1 MATKN
6 TQKIGWI
13 GMGRMGFPMA
23 ERLIKAGHDVTIWN
37 RTRAKAEPLAK
48 IGGKVVDHLYEL
60 KDVDVL
66 FSIVATGKD
75 VQDVLYGKNGVCS
88 QGGKMP
94 PIVVDCSTIAVE
106 ESAAIRDKLKQ
117 LGADFVA
124 SPVSGNAKVI
134 KAGKLSAVVSGPEA
148 ACKTATPLIE
158 VFAPRGAS
166 YVGDGELARVCKIAH
181 NVMLGVV
188 IENLIE
194 ITLLTNKMGVPRH
207 AFLAF
212 LNNGVMGSMFTAYK
226 SPALVN
232 LDWTTTFTP
241 ELLRK
246 DLDLGLELAREMDV
260 PMPVT
265 AATREVLQGH
275 FGAAMLQKNPKEY
288 LEKDFAALAET
299 MALAAGMKLESENKN
314 VPTGLENSDSR
325 VPLFDIG
332 LHADRYLPLTV
343 ALDPDARGLIP
354 RPRIVRQCVGCDH
367 GGAVVV
373 NRQPHGL
380 DLADRHRGVV
390 LLLAIDRSDAS
401 SFGDRRA
408 AAAVEHEL
416 VGDVLRPFG
425 GIVTDGSLLD
435 RLERIDDVL
444 LGRRAHA
451 VGNRLTGIF
460 AIVRSC
466 SCARVGRRGAR
477 RIRRGQ
483 HHLLAHQ
490 RAPGAFLLRP
500 DVEKEHVAAVG
511 GFAVAGDHGD
521 AAVNFHHRIAWRG
534 GDRGFQIGK
543 EILALANLAVGVD
556 EGELQRKEL
565 AGDRFVVGT
574 HGRAERLIGFEH
586 QGVFAWRCLR
596 PQLDENRN
604 QRAGD
609 NYAEPPSLRGAT
621 HHPSWKNP
629 APTPCRSPRTVSG
642 EPCSGRPWHFQ
653 ATALK
658 ARDTRR
664 RAAAQVVPTISA

>member
-1 MATKN
+1 MAPKN

-23 ERLIKAGHDVTIWN
+23 ERLIKAGHDVSIWN
-37 RTRAKAEPLAK
+37 RTRAKAEPLAAL
-48 IGGKVVDHLYEL
+48 GGKVVDHLHEL

-88 QGGKMP
+88 QGGKIP

-106 ESAAIRDKLKQ
+106 ESATIRDKLKQ

-124 SPVSGNAKVI
+124 APVSGNAKVI

-158 VFAPRGAS
+158 VFAPRGVS

-299 MALAAGMKLESENKN
+299 MALAAGMKLTSENKN
-314 VPTGLENSDSR
+314 VPTGLES
-325 VPLFDIG
+325 
-332 LHADRYLPLTV
+332 
-343 ALDPDARGLIP
+343 
-354 RPRIVRQCVGCDH
+354 
-367 GGAVVV
+367 
-373 NRQPHGL
+373 
-380 DLADRHRGVV
+380 
-390 LLLAIDRSDAS
+390 
-401 SFGDRRA
+401 
-408 AAAVEHEL
+408 
-416 VGDVLRPFG
+416 
-425 GIVTDGSLLD
+425 
-435 RLERIDDVL
+435 
-444 LGRRAHA
+444 
-451 VGNRLTGIF
+451 
-460 AIVRSC
+460 
-466 SCARVGRRGAR
+466 
-477 RIRRGQ
+477 
-483 HHLLAHQ
+483 
-490 RAPGAFLLRP
+490 
-500 DVEKEHVAAVG
+500 
-511 GFAVAGDHGD
+511 
-521 AAVNFHHRIAWRG
+521 
-534 GDRGFQIGK
+534 
-543 EILALANLAVGVD
+543 
-556 EGELQRKEL
+556 
-565 AGDRFVVGT
+565 
-574 HGRAERLIGFEH
+574 
-586 QGVFAWRCLR
+586 
-596 PQLDENRN
+596 
-604 QRAGD
+604 
-609 NYAEPPSLRGAT
+609 
-621 HHPSWKNP
+621 
-629 APTPCRSPRTVSG
+629 
-642 EPCSGRPWHFQ
+642 
-653 ATALK
+653 
-658 ARDTRR
+658 
-664 RAAAQVVPTISA
+664 